1 MNATAYEL
9 LAAIAKYWFI
19 ALALFIL
26 VRMVLS
32 VTREMR
38 IEQQV
43 QKEIGRAGTGL
54 NATLVLLSDE
64 DRKLKHGKTYPV
76 NGETTV
82 GSAARCDVTIKAPSL
97 EGMHCILNMDRQ
109 GMGVYPVGRAFV
121 VVDGEPVEG
130 RAAAQDGS
138 IIQMGGLVF
147 RLMLEEINGDE
158 Q

>member
-1 MNATAYEL
+1 M
-9 LAAIAKYWFI
+9 
-19 ALALFIL
+19 
-26 VRMVLS
+26 
-32 VTREMR
+32 
-38 IEQQV
+38 
-43 QKEIGRAGTGL
+43 
-54 NATLVLLSDE
+54 D
-64 DRKLKHGKTYPV
+64 
-76 NGETTV
+76 
-82 GSAARCDVTIKAPSL
+82 
-97 EGMHCILNMDRQ
+97 MDRQ